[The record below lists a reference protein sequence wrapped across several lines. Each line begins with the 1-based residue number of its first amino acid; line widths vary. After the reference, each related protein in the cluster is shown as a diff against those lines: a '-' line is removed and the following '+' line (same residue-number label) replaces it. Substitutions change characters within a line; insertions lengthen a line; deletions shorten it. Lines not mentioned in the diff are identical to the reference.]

1 MASGYIPVLVLAVV
15 FLLIVFRKVGNFRV
29 KIWQAMTI
37 GAVAVL
43 LTMQITPI
51 DALFSINYDVMLFLF
66 GMFVVGESM
75 QESGY
80 LRTLSHRLFRGA
92 KSVSHIVLISLFA
105 FGLLSAL
112 LMNDTLAIV
121 GTPVVLGLAR
131 RHSISPKLL
140 LLTLAVAVTTGSV
153 MSPIGN
159 PQNLLVATSGGFTSP
174 FISFFQY
181 LSIPTL
187 ISLGVAFLFL
197 RFFYRF
203 EFKKPVVVDEEE
215 NGPIDARLVAL
226 SKIALALIL
235 LLIGVKIV
243 LVALAPSIEMRL
255 SYIALAAAFPILLF
269 SQKRVQIVRSVDW
282 STLVFFASMFILMAS
297 VWNSGVFQDLLI
309 SFDVDVTAVPSIMVI
324 GLTLSQLISNVPL
337 VALYLPMLT
346 STGASAV
353 QMITLAAGSTLAGN
367 MLILGAA
374 SNVIIIQNA
383 EKQGETLSFV
393 EFAKIGIPLTLVQS
407 VVYMALLLFVT

>member
-29 KIWQAMTI
+29 KIWQAMMI

-203 EFKKPVVVDEEE
+203 EFKKPVAVDEEE

-226 SKIALALIL
+226 SKIALAVIL
-235 LLIGVKIV
+235 LLVGVKIV
-243 LVALAPSIEMRL
+243 LVALAPSIEVRL
-255 SYIALAAAFPILLF
+255 SYIALAAALPILLF
-269 SQKRVQIVRSVDW
+269 SQKRAEIVRSIDW
-282 STLVFFASMFILMAS
+282 PTLFFFASMFILMAS
-297 VWNSGVFQDLLI
+297 VWNSGVFQDLFI
-309 SFDVDVTAVPSIMVI
+309 SLDIDVTTVPSIMVI

-337 VALYLPMLT
+337 VALYLPMLASTET
-346 STGASAV
+346 SVV
-353 QMITLAAGSTLAGN
+353 QMIALAAGSTLAGN

-374 SNVIIIQNA
+374 SNVIIVQNA
-383 EKQGETLSFV
+383 EKQGESLAFM
-393 EFAKIGIPLTLVQS
+393 EFARIGIPLTIVQS
-407 VVYMALLLFVT
+407 IVYMAFLLLVP